1 MTPFVK
7 QISFRI
13 WLPFAISLIVLVT
26 IVALYYPNKQEKL
39 FRENKERELKELA
52 KTVALGVELSL
63 RADDF
68 QGLRK
73 TIDFVSS
80 TSDFEYVAIIVTDTI
95 GKESVFISYPEKP
108 ENEILS
114 REPEK
119 YVYEEF
125 PFRTENLQGKI
136 QIAASKLKINDLVY
150 ELNQPV
156 YILLFLTLIS
166 SLFLFYL
173 FAKRISKPIRL
184 LTVASKELEKENYN
198 IIIPES
204 VQKDEIGELR
214 NALVSLQG
222 SLKQQKSR
230 NEQLTLGLEDE
241 IKLRTVDLRKTQE
254 TLLQAQKVA
263 RLGHYEYHFESN
275 TWTSSQTLNEIFGI
289 DESFVRDINSWAKIV
304 SPNQRDEMMNYF
316 RDVVENKKRFERDYK
331 ITRINDA
338 EERWVYGLGEL
349 NYDSNG
355 KLISLAGTI
364 QDITER
370 KRVEEEV
377 SRLSL
382 VAKNTS
388 NSVIITDKNKN
399 IVWANESMIN
409 LSGYSFDELIGRSP
423 KMFQFEKTDP
433 NTIEYISK
441 KLSQEEMVNVEILN
455 RGKLGNEYWLEI
467 NIVPIFDSKNEL
479 TGYIAV
485 ETDVTARKIADEALR
500 KSEDQFKRMNETLE
514 QKVLENTK
522 KNLDLSRSIVEQEKL
537 ATIGEISAGI
547 AHDLNTPLGAIKVGT
562 ESVQFTIDSLIT
574 QHISKCSEEQ
584 VQMAIKIAKSSSME
598 IFVGGLQLLKERKEM
613 LEFLQGRYVDNPNNL
628 GTIAELLTKC
638 RILTTEEQTIENLM
652 QWGNAADVLELIYD
666 IQMTNNL
673 LETIK
678 TSVEKATKVVK
689 DVRAFIKNETT
700 VERTIVNLKDNIST
714 VLNIFNFELKRNIN
728 LTFEVDPNIFIPGY
742 DIKLFQLWSNL
753 IKNAIDAMDEQTD
766 KMISIRSEI
775 HENAVDIIIKNN
787 GPIIPEDVINK
798 IFKKFFTTKQKKNGT
813 GLGLSIVKN
822 VVDEH
827 GAKIAVTSGEGI
839 TTFTVTFNSIIN
851 SPVEV

>member
-1 MTPFVK
+1 MTPFFK

-13 WLPFAISLIVLVT
+13 WLPFAISLFVLVT
-26 IVALYYPNKQEKL
+26 IVAVYYPNKQEQL
-39 FRENKERELKELA
+39 FRQNKERELKELA

-73 TIDFVSS
+73 TIDFVST
-80 TSDFEYVAIIVTDTI
+80 TSDFEYVAIIVADTV

-108 ENEILS
+108 ENEILIQ
-114 REPEK
+114 EPEK

-136 QIAASKLKINDLVY
+136 QIAASKEKINALVY
-150 ELNQPV
+150 ELNEPV
-156 YILLFLTLIS
+156 YILLFITLIS

-184 LTVASKELEKENYN
+184 LTDVSKELEKENYN
-198 IIIPES
+198 IVIPPS
-204 VQKDEIGELR
+204 LQKDEIGDLR

-241 IKLRTVDLRKTQE
+241 IKIRTIDLEKTQE

-263 RLGHYEYHFESN
+263 RIGHYEYHFESN
-275 TWTSSQTLNEIFGI
+275 TWTSSQTMNEIFGI
-289 DESFVRDINSWAKIV
+289 EESYERNIDNWANIV
-304 SPNQRDEMMNYF
+304 SPNEREEMMHYF
-316 RDVVENKKRFERDYK
+316 RDIVANKKRFERDYK
-331 ITRINDA
+331 ITRINDG

-349 NYDSNG
+349 KFDETG
-355 KLISLAGTI
+355 KPISLAGTI

-388 NSVIITDKNKN
+388 NSVIITDKDKN

-433 NTIEYISK
+433 NTIEYIGE
-441 KLSQEEMVNVEILN
+441 KLSKQELVNAEILN

-467 NIVPIFDSKNEL
+467 NIVPVFDSKQEL

-485 ETDVTARKIADEALR
+485 ETDITARKIADEALR

-574 QHISKCSEEQ
+574 QHIAKCSEEQ
-584 VQMAIKIAKSSSME
+584 VQMAIKIAKGTSME

-613 LEFLQGRYVDNPNNL
+613 LEFLQSKFGDNPNNL

-638 RILTTEEQTIENLM
+638 RILTTEEQTIEKLM
-652 QWGNAADVLELIYD
+652 QWNNAADVLELIYD

-700 VERTIVNLKDNIST
+700 VERTVVNLKDNIST

-753 IKNAIDAMDEQTD
+753 IKNAIDAMDEQTE
-766 KMISIRSEI
+766 KMISIHSEL
-775 HENAVDIIIKNN
+775 HDNSVDIIIKNN

-827 GAKIAVTSGEGI
+827 GAKIAVTSGDGI
-839 TTFTVTFNSIIN
+839 TTFIVTFNSVIN
-851 SPVEV
+851 SPVEA